1 MKETSYVMIKPE
13 FANYSSVISEVEK
26 RLTNAGL
33 KIVEK
38 AKIKYTADDAKKHY
52 VAHINKPFYP
62 DLEKYITS
70 DIAYG
75 MVVVGENAIAKIRE
89 LVGATKNPAEGT
101 IRFDIPKQLGLELR
115 VTQNVV
121 HASDCV
127 EAASEEIEIFKDIV
141 NRNENK
147 KAL

>member
-13 FANYSSVISEVEK
+13 FANHSSVIAEVEK
-26 RLTNAGL
+26 RLTDAGL

-52 VAHINKPFYP
+52 VAHVSKPFYP
-62 DLEKYITS
+62 ELEEYITS
-70 DIAYG
+70 DVAYG
-75 MVVVGENAIAKIRE
+75 MVVVGENAIATIRE

-101 IRFDIPKQLGLELR
+101 IRYDIPKQLGLELR
-115 VTQNVV
+115 ITQNVV

-127 EAASEEIEIFKDIV
+127 EAATEEIKIFKDIV
-141 NRNENK
+141 SRN
-147 KAL
+147 A